1 MEVAEITRRKTNQRV
16 RHQQQ
21 PGELRKQQ
29 HREARLIEENEK
41 MVEELQHQ
49 MFYIE
54 RQIPEKQ
61 LNLDYAKSKAR
72 CTYTLD
78 YGWSYKEKMIYRNS
92 ELDIKKMEL
101 EKLTFAHGAY
111 RDKKAVLYFSAGR
124 EPEVNIHHG
133 YSQNLNYRM
142 LHEARSMGGERR
154 LLNMANPN
162 KHSNSGSSLK
172 QLDQQVTFINFS
184 IRPYSLFLPF
194 HCCCCWYRI
203 CWLGHDLLMKWRLNS
218 ISDLDKTRKKL
229 MELEMEREQL
239 FRDAPVK
246 GFLWNSLPSTTNLR
260 KQVQA
265 LESSKEKRIKV
276 ISWKKEIDLYKS
288 ELRKAENEIKSLR
301 RTMEKIRQK
310 KQKALQTLSHL
321 KESSQEPL

>member
-21 PGELRKQQ
+21 PGELKKQQ

-124 EPEVNIHHG
+124 EPEVNIH
-133 YSQNLNYRM
+133 
-142 LHEARSMGGERR
+142 
-154 LLNMANPN
+154 
-162 KHSNSGSSLK
+162 
-172 QLDQQVTFINFS
+172 
-184 IRPYSLFLPF
+184 
-194 HCCCCWYRI
+194 I